1 MANHPLKLK
10 SKIHLS
16 MKSEIEEIMKIYQN
30 RFSKNSLNNN
40 TSIFFGVT
48 AAIFEALEKGNKAI
62 HICAEPLFETH
73 SEKIWPNLK
82 VNQLGKYTFQ
92 YNLIR
97 LGKYI
102 RFGNKEKM
110 LFQILRKTAQI

>member
-1 MANHPLKLK
+1 
-10 SKIHLS
+10 
-16 MKSEIEEIMKIYQN
+16 MKIYQN

-92 YNLIR
+92 KAYFPR
-97 LGKYI
+97 SHH
-102 RFGNKEKM
+102 
-110 LFQILRKTAQI
+110 RKLPF